1 MRRREFISLIGGAA
15 AAWPVA
21 AVAQRAGKLWR
32 IGMLDSAPRELNLAN
47 VDVFLASLRELG
59 YVEGQNLV
67 VDYRSA
73 GGRDERLPDLVAELI
88 RLNPD
93 VIVLRG
99 TPEVLAVRNVT
110 GTIPVVMTAVVD
122 PVGLGVAASLSHPG
136 GNVTGMS
143 SISSAMGTKRVRLLK
158 ELVPGIKRVA
168 FLGDFRNPA
177 NDVAWDGAWY
187 RRAYS
192 DDGTPLGSAEN
203 DECQIDSIGWCHRP
217 RR

>member
-1 MRRREFISLIGGAA
+1 MKRRAFVTLLGAA

-47 VDVFLASLRELG
+47 VDVFLGSLRELG

-67 VDYRSA
+67 IDYRSA

-99 TPEVLAVRNVT
+99 TPEVLAVRNAT
-110 GTIPVVMTAVVD
+110 STIPVVMTAVVD
-122 PVGLGVAASLSHPG
+122 PVRLGVAVSLSHPG
-136 GNVTGMS
+136 
-143 SISSAMGTKRVRLLK
+143 
-158 ELVPGIKRVA
+158 
-168 FLGDFRNPA
+168 
-177 NDVAWDGAWY
+177 
-187 RRAYS
+187 
-192 DDGTPLGSAEN
+192 
-203 DECQIDSIGWCHRP
+203 
-217 RR
+217 